1 MGGLKFP
8 RFGGGELGWQLS
20 PLGCRPFLLPTRERE
35 QAKGAIRM
43 EFHEVANVFPSMGD
57 EEYRQLVAD
66 IKANGLREPIWT
78 YQGKIIDG
86 RHRYRACQGLGIE
99 PRFREWDG
107 SGSLVQFVVS
117 LNLHRRHL
125 TSSQKAVVALD
136 IERLLAEE
144 AKERQR
150 LAAAATNAKLGRGET
165 LPQKNAGASRG
176 EARVQAAAIVGTNRQ
191 YVSDAKRI
199 AEEAPE
205 VLEKIRE
212 GRLALP
218 EAKVVA
224 RLPEED
230 RVAVL
235 QKIDSGE
242 AKTVKEAKRAL
253 AAEKKI
259 AKPLAP
265 MSAANYRLILGDLAQ
280 VHAEIP
286 DESVDVIITD
296 PPYPEEFLPTYET
309 LAKVAVRVLKPGGS
323 CLAMVGHQWLP
334 QVLDLMRKHLDYH
347 WTLAYVQPGSTAR
360 IWSKKIIV
368 GWKPVVWF
376 TKGKY
381 DGDFA
386 YDVVKSEARDKDY
399 HEWGQSENGF
409 ARLIEWFSY
418 PGDTILDPFLGGG
431 TTGVAALRLGRRFV
445 GIDIDATAIETT
457 RLRLAE
463 IQGVA

>member
-1 MGGLKFP
+1 
-8 RFGGGELGWQLS
+8 
-20 PLGCRPFLLPTRERE
+20 
-35 QAKGAIRM
+35 M
-43 EFHEVANVFPSMGD
+43 EFHEVANVFPPMGE
-57 EEYRQLVAD
+57 EEYRQLLSD
-66 IKANGLREPIWT
+66 IEKNGLREPIWT

-86 RHRYRACQGLGIE
+86 RHRYKACVELGIE

-107 SGSLVQFVVS
+107 NGSLVQFVVS

-150 LAAAATNAKLGRGET
+150 RAAAETNAKLGRGET
-165 LPQKNAGASRG
+165 LPQKIAGASRG

-199 AEEAPE
+199 AKEAPE
-205 VLEKIRE
+205 VLERVRE
-212 GRLALP
+212 GRLCLP
-218 EAKVVA
+218 EAKAVA

-230 RVAVL
+230 RATVL
-235 QKIDSGE
+235 RKIESGE

-253 AAEKKI
+253 AAEKKAI
-259 AKPLAP
+259 VPLAP
-265 MSAANYRLILGDLAQ
+265 MSATNYRLIHGDLAQ

-286 DESVDVIITD
+286 DNSVDVIITD
-296 PPYPEEFLPTYET
+296 PPYLEECLHTYET
-309 LAKVAVRVLKPGGS
+309 LAKVAARVLKPGGS

-334 QVLDLMRKHLDYH
+334 QVLELMRPHLEYH
-347 WTLAYVQPGSTAR
+347 WTLAYVQPGATAR

-368 GWKPVVWF
+368 GWKPVLWF
-376 TKGKY
+376 TKGRY

-386 YDVVKSEARDKDY
+386 YDVVRSEDRDKEY
-399 HEWGQSENGF
+399 HEWGQSESGF
-409 ARLIEWFSY
+409 ATLVERFSY

-431 TTGVAALRLGRRFV
+431 TTGVVALRLGRRFV

-457 RLRLAE
+457 RRRLAE

>member
-1 MGGLKFP
+1 
-8 RFGGGELGWQLS
+8 
-20 PLGCRPFLLPTRERE
+20 
-35 QAKGAIRM
+35 M
-43 EFHEVANVFPSMGD
+43 EFHAVTNIFPAMGD
-57 EEYRQLVAD
+57 DDYRQLLAD

-86 RHRYRACQGLGIE
+86 RHRYRACLELGIQ

-107 SGSLVQFVVS
+107 NGSLVQFVVS

-150 LAAAATNAKLGRGET
+150 RAAAETNAKLGRGET
-165 LPQKNAGASRG
+165 LTEKIPEASRG
-176 EARVQAAAIVGTNRQ
+176 ESRAQAAAIVGTNAR

-199 AEEAPE
+199 AKEAPE
-205 VLEKIRE
+205 VLERVRE

-230 RVAVL
+230 RAAVL

-265 MSAANYRLILGDLAQ
+265 MSTANYRLILGDLAQ
-280 VHAEIP
+280 VHVEIP

-309 LAKVAVRVLKPGGS
+309 LAKVAARVLKPGGS
-323 CLAMVGHQWLP
+323 CLALVGHQWLP

-399 HEWGQSENGF
+399 HEWGQSESGF

-418 PGDTILDPFLGGG
+418 PGDTILDPFVGGG
-431 TTGVAALRLGRRFV
+431 TTGAVALKLGRKFI
-445 GIDIDATAIETT
+445 GIDIDPKAIETT
-457 RLRLAE
+457 RQRLAE
-463 IQGVA
+463 VVGAA